1 MSLPRTNR
9 APTSMSTPMIHLHPL
24 VADEMRVPIQIEH
37 LVASWK
43 LKARAA
49 AVCLDLHHPAEEAV
63 GSRDLAARK
72 RAARSTPHRL
82 RE

>member
-1 MSLPRTNR
+1 
-9 APTSMSTPMIHLHPL
+9 MSTPMIHLHPL

-63 GSRDLAARK
+63 GRGDYGKTGIDEAN
-72 RAARSTPHRL
+72 RL
-82 RE
+82 TTWLI